1 MKIVAC
7 AQQIQVFL
15 FGNFWQ
21 FFFFFFSI
29 FDPQFLE
36 STDSETTNTEG
47 WLCLY
52 IPRVKIREGN
62 GNPFQYSCLENPMD
76 GGAW

>member
-15 FGNFWQ
+15 FGNFWL

-36 STDSETTNTEG
+36 STDSETTENTFRKYRG
-47 WLCLY
+47 LTVF
-52 IPRVKIREGN
+52 I
-62 GNPFQYSCLENPMD
+62 YS
-76 GGAW
+76 